1 MVGNEGRFGQ
11 EMMDIGISYR
21 TRVAILRRSRANTNY
36 PMGDHVSLLDGR
48 QYVPRP
54 RVRGTARDTGAG
66 VERRRASGERASGE
80 PFNSIRVRVGDG
92 SDIATLNS
100 TSETSS
106 ARVENS
112 ERRL

>member
-1 MVGNEGRFGQ
+1 MHAKEDMVGNEGRFGQ

-54 RVRGTARDTGAG
+54 RVRETDMDTG
-66 VERRRASGERASGE
+66 VERRRASERGAGERRA
-80 PFNSIRVRVGDG
+80 V
-92 SDIATLNS
+92 
-100 TSETSS
+100 
-106 ARVENS
+106 
-112 ERRL
+112 